1 MDKDKKYSGK
11 IVIPEKV
18 VIEGHEYPVVG
29 FVNLSETHENE
40 SEDLEIT
47 LPNTIRVIGI
57 TMGLGGIKIK
67 SLNIPESVRF
77 IASMGYTL
85 PELTIPGSVK
95 QIGYQ
100 AFVWADN
107 LSIEDGVEH

>member
-1 MDKDKKYSGK
+1 M
-11 IVIPEKV
+11 

-57 TMGLGGIKIK
+57 TMGLGAKKIK

-77 IASMGYTL
+77 IASMGNTL
-85 PELTIPGSVK
+85 PEITNPGSVK
-95 QIGYQ
+95 QI
-100 AFVWADN
+100 
-107 LSIEDGVEH
+107 